1 MIEKIDAIGTVTLDS
16 KAAIEAARTAYDAL
30 TEEQKA
36 LVTNDDVLTA
46 AEATLKA
53 LEEAAAKAAADQA
66 AADAVIEKIDAIG
79 TVSKDSKAAIKA
91 ARAAYDALTADQKAL
106 VTNYSTLTAAE
117 ETLSALLNPITG
129 DSMNIALYAAVLL
142 VSLMGMAVLL
152 TLKKKSRI

>member
-1 MIEKIDAIGTVTLDS
+1 M
-16 KAAIEAARTAYDAL
+16 
-30 TEEQKA
+30 
-36 LVTNDDVLTA
+36 
-46 AEATLKA
+46 
-53 LEEAAAKAAADQA
+53 
-66 AADAVIEKIDAIG
+66 EKIDAIG

-142 VSLMGMAVLL
+142 MSLMGMAVLM